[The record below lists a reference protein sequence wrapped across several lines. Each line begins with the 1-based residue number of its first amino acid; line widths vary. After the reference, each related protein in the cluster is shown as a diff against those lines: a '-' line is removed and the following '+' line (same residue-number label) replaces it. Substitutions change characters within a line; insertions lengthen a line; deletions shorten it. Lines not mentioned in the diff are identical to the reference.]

1 MPYLTLIHFNAIFLL
16 SSFQISGSEPSTSQ
30 QQPTSQQQTESIT
43 PRKRYEERNDRR
55 RYTPEG
61 SEYLSQRLRNL
72 RRASRISNRNL
83 LQTLVK
89 IAQESNLGE
98 DNLCWDMTTAYVC
111 SPTCVVHGKTP
122 SRQEMRFENQR
133 RAFVLEMRKRR
144 EDRARR
150 AAAARRFAEDC
161 DEIDRMLEN
170 LSISSNIAGIT
181 SKLNSFK
188 FSEE

>member
-1 MPYLTLIHFNAIFLL
+1 MENHRRTEALRDADMQEFDR
-16 SSFQISGSEPSTSQ
+16 SEPSTSQ

-72 RRASRISNRNL
+72 RRASRRSNRNL

-111 SPTCVVHGKTP
+111 SPTCVVHGK

-161 DEIDRMLEN
+161 DEIERMLEN

>member
-43 PRKRYEERNDRR
+43 PRRRYEVRNDRR

-72 RRASRISNRNL
+72 RRASRRSNRNL

-89 IAQESNLGE
+89 IAQESVRKTSINHFYL
-98 DNLCWDMTTAYVC
+98 LLISW
-111 SPTCVVHGKTP
+111 VVFSSIYFIFELLYHVHH
-122 SRQEMRFENQR
+122 SYFEMRLSFE
-133 RAFVLEMRKRR
+133 AHY
-144 EDRARR
+144 
-150 AAAARRFAEDC
+150 
-161 DEIDRMLEN
+161 
-170 LSISSNIAGIT
+170 T
-181 SKLNSFK
+181 SKTQIWGTSK
-188 FSEE
+188 M